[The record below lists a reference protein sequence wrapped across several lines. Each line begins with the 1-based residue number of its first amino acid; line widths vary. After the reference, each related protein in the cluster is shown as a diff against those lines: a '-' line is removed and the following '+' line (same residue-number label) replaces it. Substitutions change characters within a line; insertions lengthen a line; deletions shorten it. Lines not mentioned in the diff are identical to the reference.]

1 MDDYIEAIRQNN
13 DLIRTEVN
21 RMVINDITAQ
31 MAEMQEN
38 IRTGFASCEVPKP
51 SSYVPQPYLCSCDID
66 DRKRDCYW
74 YDEVQEMGAHIPIC
88 GKRDAVKCKNCKC
101 YLSKSEADKIINKFF
116 SDVE

>member
-1 MDDYIEAIRQNN
+1 MNDYIEAIRQND
-13 DLIRTEVN
+13 DLIRTELN

-38 IRTGFASCEVPKP
+38 IRTGFANCEVPKP
-51 SSYVPQPYLCSCDID
+51 SSYVLQSCFCSCDID
-66 DRKRDCYW
+66 DCKRDCYW

-88 GKRDAVKCKNCKC
+88 GKRDSVECRNCKY
-101 YLSKSEADKIINKFF
+101 YLSKSEANKIINKIF